1 MMNTRRG
8 LLNWGLKEKL
18 LSIVIS
24 GVVALL
30 GLSFYSYKKIIEVDA
45 TTDVIA
51 HERIAIQESIG
62 EIKANSHALP
72 RFMWLALAF
81 ENMPQNRKKSLAKVS
96 EAVNGT
102 FEQLDKI
109 KKFNLTPDIKGKL
122 ADLETSVT
130 KLKNELPKA
139 LGYLEANDLD
149 KDKLAKEFLL
159 QVMPPLAL
167 KTSELINEVTTLND
181 KETDIL
187 IKGSDES
194 VDTTISRLIW
204 ISIVVGT
211 GLLTLG
217 GWLAFQVS
225 RQMMRITDEV
235 ATASSQ
241 MSSASEQLSR
251 TSESL
256 SSASQE
262 QASSIEETSAS
273 LTEIMG
279 MVEANVKTAENS
291 NVVATEVHSMSEE
304 TRQFM
309 ESLADAMKG
318 ILESNVRIEKLVKV
332 IEEIGEKTEV
342 IDDIVFKT
350 QLLSFNASVEAER
363 AGEHGRGFA
372 VVAQEVGNLAQM
384 SGKAATEIASI
395 VKTSIKEAETV
406 AQENKVKVEKGGDLA
421 FETKNR
427 MVDVLRRITEILD
440 GTTRIVTASKEQ
452 SQGIN
457 QITLSV
463 ESLNKATQET
473 ASTAEESSSAS
484 QQLAAQ
490 SETLM
495 SLVGEMRIII
505 SGNNSGAST
514 TQSQA
519 VRRSSSKALRSSK
532 ASNLVPMRRSRPTG
546 NTNSKNS
553 NSFKMAASNDGEA
566 YRDVPSHTDEAWEKI

>member
-1 MMNTRRG
+1 MQAGRG
-8 LLNWGLKEKL
+8 VFNWGLKEKL
-18 LSIVIS
+18 VSIVVA
-24 GVVALL
+24 GVFTLF
-30 GLSFYSYKKIIEVDA
+30 GLCYYSYKKIREIDANVD
-45 TTDVIA
+45 IIG
-51 HERIAIQESIG
+51 HERIAMQQALG
-62 EIKANSHALP
+62 EIKANSHAVP

-81 ENMPQNRKKSLAKVS
+81 ENMPQNRKKSLTKVT
-96 EAVNGT
+96 EALEST
-102 FEQLDKI
+102 FENLEKV
-109 KKFNLTPDIKGKL
+109 KKFDLSGEVKGKL
-122 ADLETSVT
+122 GELEHSVT
-130 KLKNELPKA
+130 KLKEELPRA
-139 LGYLEANDLD
+139 LGFLEANDIE
-149 KDKLAKEFLL
+149 KDKLAKDFLL

-167 KTSELINEVTTLND
+167 KTSELINEVTLLND
-181 KETDIL
+181 KETDAI
-187 IKGSDES
+187 IKASDETVES
-194 VDTTISRLIW
+194 TVNNLIFISGL
-204 ISIVVGT
+204 VGF
-211 GLLTLG
+211 GLLAIG
-217 GWLAFQVS
+217 GWLAFQTS
-225 RQMMRITDEV
+225 RQMFRITEEV

-241 MSSASEQLSR
+241 VAAASEQLSR

-279 MVEANVKTAENS
+279 MVESNVKTAENS
-291 NVVATEVHSMSEE
+291 NAVATEVHSLSEE

-309 ESLADAMKG
+309 ESLAEAMKA
-318 ILESNVRIEKLVKV
+318 ILESNGRIEKLVKV

-427 MVDVLRRITEILD
+427 MVDVLRRISEILD

-484 QQLAAQ
+484 QELASQ

-495 SLVGEMRIII
+495 SLVGEMRKMINGSSEGEQNSARPARKTGYSTKIKTTNVVAFRKPRSAGFGI
-505 SGNNSGAST
+505 SKSANN
-514 TQSQA
+514 
-519 VRRSSSKALRSSK
+519 
-532 ASNLVPMRRSRPTG
+532 
-546 NTNSKNS
+546 
-553 NSFKMAASNDGEA
+553 FKMASGDGEIIT
-566 YRDVPSHTDEAWEKI
+566 DVPSHTDEAWEKI